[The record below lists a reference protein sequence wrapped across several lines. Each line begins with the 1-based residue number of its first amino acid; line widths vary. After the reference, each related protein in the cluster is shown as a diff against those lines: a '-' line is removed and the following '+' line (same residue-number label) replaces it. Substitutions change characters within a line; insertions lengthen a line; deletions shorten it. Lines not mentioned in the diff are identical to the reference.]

1 MDYSP
6 PGFSVHGILQA
17 RILEWVAIPFSRGS
31 SPPRGQTWVSCIAGR
46 FSTIWA
52 TRQAPEMQ
60 IKCFFFFSNS
70 CIILYWFIYCFSQSF
85 FREEERMLVKVVG
98 RSLAERKD
106 LPLSHPSPEASLP
119 SPWRRSRF
127 RPGTIIYNPCPSKG
141 SRNLASRGAYPCEAY
156 PSV

>member
-1 MDYSP
+1 MR
-6 PGFSVHGILQA
+6 F
-17 RILEWVAIPFSRGS
+17 IPVLTLCSFMEKKLLHHFLW
-31 SPPRGQTWVSCIAGR
+31 GQITHLGKKGHCMSEGKER
-46 FSTIWA
+46 FHQH
-52 TRQAPEMQ
+52 RFLFQLVKG
-60 IKCFFFFSNS
+60 KCFFFSNS